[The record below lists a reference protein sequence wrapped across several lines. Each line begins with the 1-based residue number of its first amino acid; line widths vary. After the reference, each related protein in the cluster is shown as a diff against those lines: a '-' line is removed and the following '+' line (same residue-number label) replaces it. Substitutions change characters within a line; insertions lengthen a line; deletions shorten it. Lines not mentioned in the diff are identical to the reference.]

1 MGAAL
6 LAALIETLGYD
17 VRFGRPPEAPDEAL
31 RRVRPRVCLVDCTRP
46 DLCTDEF
53 LGRAAMRG
61 IAVVVFGTP
70 DALARIRKAIETHR
84 LDTLL
89 VPPEVHELE
98 QVLQRALAG

>member
-6 LAALIETLGYD
+6 LAALIETVGYE
-17 VRFGRPPEAPDEAL
+17 VRFHRSPEAPEGAL
-31 RRVRPRVCLVDCTRP
+31 RRVRPQVCLVDCTQP

-53 LGRAAMRG
+53 LGRAAMQG

-70 DALARIRKAIETHR
+70 EALARIRKVIETHQ
-84 LDTLL
+84 LGTLL

-98 QVLQRALAG
+98 RVLQRALTE